1 MEVKFIYKKNLDL
14 DKIFENNW
22 RSLKYKMVN
31 VNLL

>member
-14 DKIFENNW
+14 DKIVENNW
-22 RSLKYKMVN
+22 RSLKYKIVN